1 MIPLSLICIA
11 ALIGYRI
18 ALKDVDDFMKF
29 QELSAKAQAGIL
41 ALGVSCSIIIMV
53 CFLVFTGAL

>member
-18 ALKDVDDFMKF
+18 ALKDVEDFMKF
-29 QELSAKAQAGIL
+29 QELSARAQTGVL